1 MSKRLVFKMFS
12 LALATA
18 FALAALL
25 PITSLTAQ
33 DNPLTAGVSNKF
45 AGTEL
50 RLIFANH
57 PWNNTIQR
65 LIPDFEK
72 ASGMSLRI
80 ESYFEDQLS
89 QKLQVGLTSGT
100 STADAFMFRPLQEG
114 RLFAKNGWLF
124 DLKAFAEAEKDWN
137 WEDFQEAA
145 RGTVTFEGVV
155 FGVPIV
161 TERQVVYYRKD
172 LFAAKGLS
180 APTTLEEL
188 EAAAKALNDPA
199 NGVFGIVMRGQRAAA
214 VTQFSSF
221 LYSFGADW
229 TKEDGSSGLDTPEAR
244 AAYEFYGR
252 LLREYGPQG
261 TTNMSWPQAVAV
273 LQQGK
278 AAMWIDAD
286 SLFLNATD
294 PTRSTVAAEIGFA
307 PFPAGPAGARQYNIT
322 SWALGINELSEN
334 KEAAWEFVKW
344 ATSAPVVMALQ
355 KSGNPGPRISVW
367 ESPEGLSG
375 FPTEYA
381 EVAKLQSTRGVGYDR
396 PRVISVGRARDIV
409 GAPIVVAIE
418 GGNLE
423 AALREAHEQ
432 FNAFLK
438 EDR

>member
-1 MSKRLVFKMFS
+1 MKNAPFLKAIS
-12 LALATA
+12 LTLAIA
-18 FALAALL
+18 FAFAALL
-25 PITSLTAQ
+25 PAAPTTAQ
-33 DNPLTAGVSNKF
+33 DNPLTAGVSDKF

-65 LIPDFEK
+65 LIPAFEQ

-124 DLKAFAEAEKDWN
+124 DVKEFAAADADWN
-137 WEDFQEAA
+137 WNDFQEAA
-145 RGTVTFEGVV
+145 RGTVTFEDMV

-161 TERQVVYYRKD
+161 TERQVLYYRKD

-188 EAAAKALNDPA
+188 EAAAAALNDPA
-199 NGVFGIVMRGQRAAA
+199 NGIAGIVMRGQRAAA

-221 LYSFGADW
+221 LYSFGGDW
-229 TKEDGSSGLDTPEAR
+229 VKDGASALDTPEAR
-244 AAYEFYGR
+244 AAYEYYGR

-261 TTNMSWPQAVAV
+261 TTNMSWPQAVAI

-294 PTRSTVAAEIGFA
+294 PTRSSVAAEIGFA
-307 PFPAGPAGARQYNIT
+307 PFPAGPAGSQPYNIT

-334 KEAAWEFVKW
+334 HEAAWEFVKW
-344 ATSAPVVMALQ
+344 ATSAPVVAELQ

-367 ESPEGLSG
+367 ESADGLAG
-375 FPTEYA
+375 FPQEYA

-409 GAPIVVAIE
+409 GSPIVTAIE

-423 AALREAHEQ
+423 AALKEAHDQ

-438 EDR
+438 EDN

>member
-1 MSKRLVFKMFS
+1 MKNAPFLKAIS
-12 LALATA
+12 LTLAIA
-18 FALAALL
+18 FAFAALL
-25 PITSLTAQ
+25 PAAPTTAQ
-33 DNPLTAGVSNKF
+33 DNPLTAGVSDKF

-65 LIPDFEK
+65 LIPAFEQ

-124 DLKAFAEAEKDWN
+124 DVKEFAAADADWN
-137 WEDFQEAA
+137 WNDFQEAA
-145 RGTVTFEGVV
+145 RGTVTFEDMI

-161 TERQVVYYRKD
+161 TERQVLYYRKD

-188 EAAAKALNDPA
+188 EAAAAALNDPA
-199 NGVFGIVMRGQRAAA
+199 NGIAGIVMRGQRAAA

-221 LYSFGADW
+221 LYSFGGDW
-229 TKEDGSSGLDTPEAR
+229 VKDGVSALDSPEAR
-244 AAYEFYGR
+244 AAYEYYGR

-261 TTNMSWPQAVAV
+261 TTNMSWPQAVAI

-294 PTRSTVAAEIGFA
+294 PTRSSVAAEIGFA
-307 PFPAGPAGARQYNIT
+307 PFPAGPAGSQPYNIT

-334 KEAAWEFVKW
+334 HEAAWEFVKW
-344 ATSAPVVMALQ
+344 ATSAPVVAELQ

-367 ESPEGLSG
+367 ESADGLAG
-375 FPTEYA
+375 FPEEYA

-396 PRVISVGRARDIV
+396 PRVIGVGRARDIV
-409 GAPIVVAIE
+409 GAPIVTAIE

-423 AALREAHEQ
+423 AALKEAHDQ

-438 EDR
+438 EDN

>member
-1 MSKRLVFKMFS
+1 MKNTFFLKAISLSLVI
-12 LALATA
+12 A
-18 FALAALL
+18 FAFAALL
-25 PITSLTAQ
+25 PAASTTAQ
-33 DNPLTAGVSNKF
+33 DNPLTAGVSDKF

-65 LIPDFEK
+65 LIPAFEQ

-124 DLKAFAEAEKDWN
+124 DVKEFAAADADWN
-137 WEDFQEAA
+137 WNDFQEAA
-145 RGTVTFEGVV
+145 RGTVTFEDMV

-161 TERQVVYYRKD
+161 TERQVLYYRKD

-188 EAAAKALNDPA
+188 EAAAAALNDPA
-199 NGVFGIVMRGQRAAA
+199 NGIAGIVMRGQRAAA

-221 LYSFGADW
+221 LYSFGGDW
-229 TKEDGSSGLDTPEAR
+229 VKEDGSSALDTPEAR
-244 AAYEFYGR
+244 AAYEYYGR

-261 TTNMSWPQAVAV
+261 TTNMSWPQAVAI

-294 PTRSTVAAEIGFA
+294 PTRSSVAAEIGFA
-307 PFPAGPAGARQYNIT
+307 PFPAGPAGAQPYNIT

-334 KEAAWEFVKW
+334 HEAAWEFVKW
-344 ATSAPVVMALQ
+344 ATSAPVVAELQ
-355 KSGNPGPRISVW
+355 KGGNPGPRISVW
-367 ESPEGLSG
+367 ESADGLAG
-375 FPTEYA
+375 FPEEYA

-396 PRVISVGRARDIV
+396 PRVIGVGRARDIV
-409 GAPIVVAIE
+409 GAPIVTAIE

-423 AALREAHEQ
+423 AALKEAHNQ

-438 EDR
+438 EDK

>member
-1 MSKRLVFKMFS
+1 MKNTPVLKAISLTLVV
-12 LALATA
+12 A
-18 FALAALL
+18 FAFAALL
-25 PITSLTAQ
+25 PAAPITAQ

-65 LIPDFEK
+65 LIPAFEQ
-72 ASGMSLRI
+72 ASGMFLRI

-124 DLKAFAEAEKDWN
+124 DVKDFAAADADWN
-137 WEDFQEAA
+137 WNDFQEAA
-145 RGTVTFEGVV
+145 RGTVTFEDMV

-161 TERQVVYYRKD
+161 TERQVLYYRKD

-188 EAAAKALNDPA
+188 EAAAAALNDPA
-199 NGVFGIVMRGQRAAA
+199 NGIAGIVMRGQRAAA

-221 LYSFGADW
+221 LYSFGGDW
-229 TKEDGSSGLDTPEAR
+229 VKEDGSSALDTPEAR
-244 AAYEFYGR
+244 AAYEYYGR

-307 PFPAGPAGARQYNIT
+307 PFPAGPAGSQPYNIT

-334 KEAAWEFVKW
+334 HEAAWEFVKW
-344 ATSAPVVMALQ
+344 ATSAAVVAELQ
-355 KSGNPGPRISVW
+355 KGGNPGPRISVW
-367 ESPEGLSG
+367 ESADGLAG
-375 FPTEYA
+375 FPEEYA

-396 PRVISVGRARDIV
+396 PRVIGVGRARDIV
-409 GAPIVVAIE
+409 GAPIVTAIE

-423 AALREAHEQ
+423 AALKEAHDQ

-438 EDR
+438 EDN